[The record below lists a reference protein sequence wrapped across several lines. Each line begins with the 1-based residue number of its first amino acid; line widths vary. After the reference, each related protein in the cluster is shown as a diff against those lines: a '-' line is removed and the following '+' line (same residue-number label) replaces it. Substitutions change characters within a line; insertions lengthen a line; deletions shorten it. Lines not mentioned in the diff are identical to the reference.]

1 MGGRPPKPVAAFY
14 PIYLDLRGR
23 PCAVVGGG
31 TIAEQKVAGLLEAG
45 AHVTVIASGLTPHLE
60 ALEAQSAVRVVRRSY
75 RRGDLRGVFL
85 AIAADEDRAANPQIW
100 DEAEEEHVILNA
112 VDDTPHC
119 HFIAPAIFRQ
129 GDLAMAVSTAGKS
142 PALGVRLR
150 DRIGATIGPEYAAF
164 LDLLGELRA
173 EIAEREPDPARRT
186 RLWYRLVDSD
196 AIEFL
201 RRGDADG
208 ARRRLTELLDALTA
222 PDRQGAASRRG
233 GA

>member
-1 MGGRPPKPVAAFY
+1 MAAFY

-23 PCAVVGGG
+23 LCAVVGGG
-31 TIAEQKVAGLLEAG
+31 TIAEQKVAGLLAAG
-45 AHVTVIASGLTPHLE
+45 AHVTVIASCLTPHLE
-60 ALEAQSAVRVVRRSY
+60 ALEAQGAVRVVRRPY
-75 RRGDLRGVFL
+75 RRGDLRGAFL

-100 DEAEEEHVILNA
+100 DEAEGEHVILNA
-112 VDDTPHC
+112 VDDTPYC

-129 GDLAMAVSTAGKS
+129 GDLAVAISTAGKS

-164 LDLLGELRA
+164 LDLLGGLRA
-173 EIAEREPDPARRT
+173 EVAAREPDPARRT
-186 RLWYRLVDSD
+186 PLWYRLVDSD

-201 RRGDADG
+201 RRGDVDG
-208 ARRRLTELLDALTA
+208 ARRRLLELLDALTA
-222 PDRQGAASRRG
+222 PDRQGAAPQRG